1 MNRACLVVAVALSAC
16 SDKTAPNDAGV
27 VADLAAPP
35 PPADLSVICAGAAPS
50 VRLVEGYCPNGEAD
64 RCYFTQKPADGY

>member
-1 MNRACLVVAVALSAC
+1 MNRACLVAAMVLSAC

-27 VADLAAPP
+27 ADLAAPQP

-50 VRLVEGYCPNGEAD
+50 VRLVEGYCQNGEAD